1 MPVGMYVGLLN
12 GTQYSPDLHLRTN
25 RRPASARRIERVRV
39 NREPVPAPVPADL
52 ELPMGPRTPAYRFF
66 EALPAVISL
75 TAVGLVF
82 ILPFI
87 DAMLGAVYVLSIVGL
102 MFVRAMLGAVDVA
115 RGFLRYRRSARVD
128 WAARLTDL
136 ERAMDGLP
144 SLAHPRGG
152 FRAAEHEAL
161 VERVCGDPRSIMR
174 PSNPAPRCRRGRL
187 Q

>member
-1 MPVGMYVGLLN
+1 M
-12 GTQYSPDLHLRTN
+12 R
-25 RRPASARRIERVRV
+25 A
-39 NREPVPAPVPADL
+39 NREPLTSVETHSARPRISARLKASSDPGLPPTDL
-52 ELPMGPRTPAYRFF
+52 ELPAGQRTPAYRFF
-66 EALPAVISL
+66 EALPAAISF

-82 ILPFI
+82 ILPFV

-136 ERAMDGLP
+136 ERAMDGRS

-152 FRAAEHEAL
+152 FRASGHAAL
-161 VERVCGDPRSIMR
+161 VAKVGADPHSDRKSVV
-174 PSNPAPRCRRGRL
+174 
-187 Q
+187 